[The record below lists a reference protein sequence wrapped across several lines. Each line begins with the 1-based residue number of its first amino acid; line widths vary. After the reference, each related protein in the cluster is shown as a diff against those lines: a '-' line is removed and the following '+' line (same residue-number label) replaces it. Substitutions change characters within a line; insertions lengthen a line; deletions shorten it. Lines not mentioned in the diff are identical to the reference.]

1 MDFSDTST
9 KQGLVQDCDFLVTSD
24 STSYP
29 LTNKA
34 ASANRYLDEAV
45 SIILAADGRWQ
56 WDDTNN
62 TSDPIA
68 LGDLVANQQAYGIT
82 SSIWSVGGGGD
93 AALTTSLLTLNR
105 VELKDPAG
113 NWNLLI
119 PFDQKDLTP
128 PPNQPL
134 PMGTLTA
141 GASIAG
147 QSYSLTDFL
156 KTAGTPIYYD
166 KIGNSLYLYPKPDY
180 SQADSLKLYFQR
192 KASYFASTDTTK
204 RAGIAQH
211 LHRFFSLGMAYDY
224 AVAKLLNTNK
234 ITSLLNELNNYRIK
248 IKEFYSI
255 RKKDEQPR
263 LVARNTP
270 SL

>member
-29 LTNKA
+29 LANKA

-45 SIILAADGRWQ
+45 SIILASDGRWQ

-62 TSDPIA
+62 TSEPIA

-82 SSIWSVGGGGD
+82 STIWSVGGAAD

-105 VELKDPAG
+105 VELKDEAG
-113 NWNLLI
+113 NWILLL

-128 PPNQPL
+128 PLNQIPT
-134 PMGTLTA
+134 GTLSA
-141 GASIAG
+141 GASLTG
-147 QSYSLTDFL
+147 TTYSLTDL
-156 KTAGTPIYYD
+156 MKTPGTPIYYD
-166 KIGNSLYLYPKPDY
+166 KIGNSLYLYPKPSY

-192 KASYFASTDTTK
+192 KSSYFASSDTTK

-224 AVAKLLNTNK
+224 AVAKMLNTNK
-234 ITSLLNELNNYRIK
+234 ITSLLNELNNYRAK

-255 RKKDEQPR
+255 RKKDEQTR
-263 LVARNTP
+263 LIARNTP